1 MKPPSRA
8 LLAALRAS
16 PALAGGSPWR
26 PDDVLP
32 LPDVPP
38 RLAAAYRSGREG
50 MLAAL
55 VRRGLLARLPD
66 GRYRL
71 TAPDG
76 AEAAP

>member
-1 MKPPSRA
+1 MKQPSRA
-8 LLAALRAS
+8 LLAALPAS

-32 LPDVPP
+32 LPALPA
-38 RLAAAYRSGREG
+38 RLSAAYRSGREG

-55 VRRGLLARLPD
+55 VRRGLLTRLPD

-71 TAPDG
+71 TA
-76 AEAAP
+76 AEAAS